1 MYLDKELKDL
11 RKRKGITQEH
21 LANKLYVSIQTINKW
36 ENGKCLPDAI
46 NLLNI
51 AQFYEISLDVLM
63 RNEILQ
69 KVKAKKKERKF
80 NLRIF
85 FNNFRFLKNK
95 KT

>member
-21 LANKLYVSIQTINKW
+21 LASKLYVSIQTINKW

>member
-11 RKRKGITQEH
+11 RKRKGITQEY
-21 LANKLYVSIQTINKW
+21 LASKLYVSIQTINKW

-85 FNNFRFLKNK
+85 FNNFRFLKTK